1 MSIEII
7 FGVVQAIVTAIA
19 GIIFKKTNVPAR
31 YIPIQ
36 NIIIGIIAGLLAY
49 YFGIYTDIPTALML
63 CLAISLGVGGA
74 YDAVIIP
81 NKTKEQQVPEANGEP
96 LEETKEEQEEE

>member
-19 GIIFKKTNVPAR
+19 GIIFKKTDVPAR

-36 NIIIGIIAGLLAY
+36 NIIIGLISGLLAY
-49 YFGIYTDIPTALML
+49 YFGIYTDMPTALML

-74 YDAVIIP
+74 YDVMAISSK
-81 NKTKEQQVPEANGEP
+81 N
-96 LEETKEEQEEE
+96 KEEQIPETSNEKFDEE

>member
-19 GIIFKKTNVPAR
+19 GIIFKKTDVPAR

-36 NIIIGIIAGLLAY
+36 NIIIGVICGFLAY
-49 YFGIYTDIPTALML
+49 YFGIYTDIPTSLML

-74 YDAVIIP
+74 YDLTQIP
-81 NKTKEQQVPEANGEP
+81 SKN
-96 LEETKEEQEEE
+96 KEEQIPETSNEKFDEE

>member
-19 GIIFKKTNVPAR
+19 GIIFKKTDVPAR

-36 NIIIGIIAGLLAY
+36 NIIIGLICGLLAY
-49 YFGIYTDIPTALML
+49 YFNIYADIPTSLML

-74 YDAVIIP
+74 YDLASIP
-81 NKTKEQQVPEANGEP
+81 SKTKEQQVPEASEVV
-96 LEETKEEQEEE
+96 EEFDEKEE

>member
-1 MSIEII
+1 MVSIEII

-19 GIIFKKTNVPAR
+19 GIIFKKTDVPAR

-36 NIIIGIIAGLLAY
+36 NIIIGVICGLLAY
-49 YFGIYTDIPTALML
+49 YFGIYTDIPTSLML

-74 YDAVIIP
+74 YDLVQIP
-81 NKTKEQQVPEANGEP
+81 SKNKETQLIPEVSGD
-96 LEETKEEQEEE
+96 EEDE

>member
-19 GIIFKKTNVPAR
+19 GIIFKKTDVPAR

-36 NIIIGIIAGLLAY
+36 NIIIGVICGFLAY
-49 YFGIYTDIPTALML
+49 YFGIYTDIPTSLML

-74 YDAVIIP
+74 YDIMQIP
-81 NKTKEQQVPEANGEP
+81 SKTKADQVPETSESI
-96 LEETKEEQEEE
+96 EDFDEKEE

>member
-19 GIIFKKTNVPAR
+19 GIIFKKTDVPAR

-36 NIIIGIIAGLLAY
+36 NIIIGIIAGLLAF

-74 YDAVIIP
+74 YDLATIP
-81 NKTKEQQVPEANGEP
+81 AKTKEHQVPEANDKAEDF
-96 LEETKEEQEEE
+96 EEDKEE